1 MDKLTESKFE
11 EFYLEQMPRVY
22 NFFRYRF
29 VDDMLAEDLTA
40 QTFEKAWK
48 HRKRYQHRLG
58 AFSTWILTIAH
69 RIAIDTYRKKQTDVP
84 MEEMVDLASSEL
96 VENEIL
102 HKDQRMR
109 MQNLLGLLPERERAC
124 IAMKYGA
131 GLSNRE
137 IAKICKLS
145 ESNVGVILH
154 RTVQSLR
161 EKWEKIDD

>member
-11 EFYLEQMPRVY
+11 AFYLEYMPRVY

-29 VDDMLAEDLTA
+29 ADDMLAEDLTA

-48 HRKRYQHRLG
+48 HRIRYRHRLG
-58 AFSTWILTIAH
+58 AFSTWTFTIAQH
-69 RIAIDTYRKKQTDVP
+69 IAIDTYRRKQNEVP
-84 MEEMVDLASSEL
+84 MEEMLAIPSSET
-96 VENEIL
+96 VENEIVL
-102 HKDQRMR
+102 IDQMKK
-109 MQNLLGLLPERERAC
+109 MKTLLGSLPERERECVAL
-124 IAMKYGA
+124 KYGA

-137 IAKICKLS
+137 IAKITKLT

-161 EKWEKIDD
+161 IKWEKIDE